1 MDWVAQ
7 LSTSTFHLYPCHAQL
22 SISAEYLDLPCFWS
36 RLQVMWDD
44 FLVEFS
50 SRCPHLRC
58 PALHYPSV
66 TLPGPTSDV
75 HFQPLTDARP
85 TLARPLST
93 LQMARHC
100 PVLLGTM
107 RRGERPTRRSP
118 GGGNDEKWT
127 CNAGPGIGKGRQ
139 WTHPLSIFTPA
150 RYTSARLRSILALS
164 PATTG
169 VVG

>member
-22 SISAEYLDLPCFWS
+22 SISAEELDLQCFWS
-36 RLQVMWDD
+36 RLRTMWDD

-75 HFQPLTDARP
+75 HFQSLTDARP

-118 GGGNDEKWT
+118 GGGNDEQWT
-127 CNAGPGIGKGRQ
+127 CNAGPGIGGHIHFPSLPLPGTPLHVYVPSLQLARQ
-139 WTHPLSIFTPA
+139 QRVWLA
-150 RYTSARLRSILALS
+150 R
-164 PATTG
+164 
-169 VVG
+169 